1 MMALRPRYV
10 VGKYRYPFSHPG
22 GVMEKSRWAKP
33 VLVSK
38 PVSETAQ
45 GAGSNADGIG
55 GEFPIPGS

>member
-1 MMALRPRYV
+1 
-10 VGKYRYPFSHPG
+10 
-22 GVMEKSRWAKP
+22 MERSKWVKP

-45 GAGSNADGIG
+45 GNGSNADGIG